1 MDKQATPKR
10 LDSKSQVRDYLFK
23 ALKRD
28 LVGPSWKEGT
38 TEENPVEVLN
48 LQRNSPYTYYF
59 CGYISPAKA
68 EESKPVDN
76 EIQNKDVDLLN
87 SKEEELPPE
96 KFNGESANSSEED
109 LRHINSSFIWKFI
122 LSKVYWI
129 NSKAIRFI
137 WSPDTS
143 QSNMGSVWPC
153 GQRWRY
159 ANMGSQPSRV

>member
-68 EESKPVDN
+68 EESKPVDD

-109 LRHINSSFIWKFI
+109 LRHINSRISPGNSFSPRSIGLTVKLIGFI
-122 LSKVYWI
+122 K
-129 NSKAIRFI
+129 
-137 WSPDTS
+137 SPDIS
-143 QSNMGSVWPC
+143 QSNMGPV
-153 GQRWRY
+153 
-159 ANMGSQPSRV
+159 